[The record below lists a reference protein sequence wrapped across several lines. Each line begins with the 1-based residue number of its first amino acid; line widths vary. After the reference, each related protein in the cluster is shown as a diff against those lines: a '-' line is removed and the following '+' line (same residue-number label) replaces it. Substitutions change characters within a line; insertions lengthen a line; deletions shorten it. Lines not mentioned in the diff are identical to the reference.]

1 MKYEITI
8 TQKEVYTFENIE
20 AENEEDA
27 KNKVLEI
34 FDSDKKQEY
43 YYDSDADIEI
53 YEVRE

>member
-1 MKYEITI
+1 MKFEITI
-8 TQKEVYTFENIE
+8 IQKEIYTFENIE

-27 KNKVLEI
+27 KNKVLEL

-43 YYDSDADIEI
+43 YYDSDTDIEI